1 MPTDE
6 LITTAQAGA
15 LIGKSARTVIR
26 LGESGALPVAQ
37 KLPGPNG
44 AFLFHRADVV
54 ALASTVRTAAEPVES
69 ASA

>member
-6 LITTAQAGA
+6 LITTAQAGR

-26 LGESGALPVAQ
+26 LGESGALPIAH

-44 AFLFHRADVV
+44 AFLFHLTDVEALVRERADIDAVP
-54 ALASTVRTAAEPVES
+54 AS
-69 ASA
+69 